1 MAYTIADLPN
11 NGQTQ
16 FYHVQYDDTLS
27 PARGKDLATK
37 LMHHCD
43 DDFALLRTW
52 FSGRGLDTSPPINVS
67 INQVAMDAA
76 GNPSPPNQYIGGK
89 WGGWGPVPLQVTIN
103 FGDLAMGEGTPIQLA
118 RYLLVA
124 EVSEMFMR
132 SFSFYTFGPWFRFGE
147 GNKGESLSR
156 FLSTQL
162 LKRAYPGITALPTL
176 RIATWNVSSSWLNTD
191 RANWL
196 EANDEDIDPSSPE
209 IGCGTLFLFY
219 LHDQLGH
226 RIEDIINAGGGH
238 LSNVY
243 ENLPPHDAST
253 NAWPKF
259 SQIIDD
265 HYPRS
270 ATSDYEPPLDT
281 MFPVSDL
288 AFFTAPVETSWVR
301 AASPP
306 AVSVDV
312 DHAALF
318 PLTIDITSSDSSLI
332 KPLTLTVAA
341 GARTSLALLA
351 VLPQT
356 ATFSPTSV
364 TLTATY
370 AGRSLSRDVMVVRP
384 ESTARPPLSIGIDR
398 SADPCATPLVEGRTQ
413 TFLVSNLAS
422 VLNDPGG
429 YSFSW
434 SVSGATPG
442 PTDSPELTIYQLPQ
456 AGTTVTVEV
465 TVTNG
470 EGLQAAGSFSFHTVP
485 GRTTL
490 KELDGELRCRLS
502 RFRNGTLSI
511 PPWVPIEQPAL
522 ARERLAALEKEVSA
536 AIEAAAQLKA
546 LVQTM
551 QQATSPG

>member
-1 MAYTIADLPN
+1 MAYTIAGLPN

-27 PARGKDLATK
+27 PARGKDLTTE
-37 LMHHCD
+37 LMLHCD
-43 DDFALLRTW
+43 DDFALLRRW

-156 FLSTQL
+156 FLSAQL
-162 LKRAYPGITALPTL
+162 LRSAYPGIMALPTL
-176 RIATWNVSSSWLNTD
+176 RVGSWNVSNTWLNSD

-196 EANDEDIDPSSPE
+196 EANDEDIDPASPK

-219 LHDQLGH
+219 LSDQLGYG
-226 RIEDIINAGGGH
+226 IEDIINAGGGH

-243 ENLPPHDAST
+243 ENLPPHDSSA

-259 SQIIDD
+259 SQIVDD
-265 HYPRS
+265 HYPRT

-288 AFFTAPVETSWVR
+288 AFFTAPVEASWVQ

-318 PLTIDITSSDSSLI
+318 PLTIDITSSNSSLI

-341 GARTSLALLA
+341 GARTSFASLT
-351 VLPQT
+351 VLPQA
-356 ATFSPTSV
+356 ATFTATSV

-384 ESTARPPLSIGIDR
+384 ESTARPPLSIDIDR
-398 SADPCATPLVEGRTQ
+398 SADPCATPFVEGLTQ
-413 TFLVSNLAS
+413 TFLVSNLPS

-429 YSFSW
+429 YVFSW
-434 SVSGATPG
+434 LVTGATHG
-442 PTDSPELTIYQLPQ
+442 PDNDRELTIDQLPP
-456 AGTTVTVEV
+456 AGTAVTVEV
-465 TVTNG
+465 TVTNSQ
-470 EGLQAAGSFSFHTVP
+470 GLKASGSFSFVTISGP
-485 GRTTL
+485 TSL
-490 KELDGELRCRLS
+490 KELDNELRCRLS
-502 RFRNGTLSI
+502 RFRNGTVSI
-511 PPWVPIEQPAL
+511 PPWVPIEEPAL
-522 ARERLAALEKEVSA
+522 ARERLTALEKELSA
-536 AIEAAAQLKA
+536 AMETAAQVKA

-551 QQATSPG
+551 KQATSPG

>member
-1 MAYTIADLPN
+1 ML
-11 NGQTQ
+11 
-16 FYHVQYDDTLS
+16 
-27 PARGKDLATK
+27 R
-37 LMHHCD
+37 CD
-43 DDFALLRTW
+43 DDFALLTTW

-67 INQVAMDAA
+67 INQVAMDTA

-103 FGDLAMGEGTPIQLA
+103 FGDLAMGRGTPIQLA

-147 GNKGESLSR
+147 GNKGEALSR

-162 LKRAYPGITALPTL
+162 LLSAYPGIMALPTL
-176 RIATWNVSSSWLNTD
+176 RVGSWNVSNSWLNSD

-196 EANDEDIDPSSPE
+196 EANDEDIDPASPK

-219 LHDQLGH
+219 LHDQLGF

-243 ENLPPHDAST
+243 ENLTHDSWA

-259 SQIIDD
+259 SGIVNA
-265 HYPRS
+265 HYPLT

-288 AFFTAPVETSWVR
+288 ASFTAPVEASWVQ

-306 AVSVDV
+306 SVSVDV
-312 DHAALF
+312 EPAALF
-318 PLTIDITSSDSSLI
+318 PVTIDITSSVPSLI
-332 KPLTLTVAA
+332 KPLTVTVAA
-341 GARTSLALLA
+341 GTSSSFGSLA

-356 ATFSPTSV
+356 ATFTATSV

-370 AGRSLSRDVMVVRP
+370 AGRSLSRDVMVLRP
-384 ESTARPPLSIGIDR
+384 ESTARPPLSIDIDR
-398 SADPCATPLVEGRTQ
+398 SADPCATPFVEGLAQ
-413 TFLVSNLAS
+413 TFLVSNLPS
-422 VLNDPGG
+422 VFSDPGG
-429 YSFSW
+429 YAFSW
-434 SVSGATPG
+434 SVTGATPG
-442 PTDSPELTIYQLPQ
+442 ATDGPELTIDQLPP
-456 AGTTVTVEV
+456 AGTAVTVEV
-465 TVTNG
+465 TVTNSQ
-470 EGLQAAGSFSFHTVP
+470 GLQAAGSLSFHTVP
-485 GRTTL
+485 VPTGL
-490 KELDGELRCRLS
+490 KELDNELRCRLS
-502 RFRNGTLSI
+502 RFRNGTVSI

-522 ARERLAALEKEVSA
+522 ARERLAALEKELSA
-536 AIEAAAQLKA
+536 AMEAAAQVKA

-551 QQATSPG
+551 KQATSPG